1 MSDAEKLLKIAAN
14 QLGGTLKNYQCYEY
28 GDKNTQY
35 KKYVI
40 EYAHEEKN
48 D

>member
-1 MSDAEKLLKIAAN
+1 MSDTEKLLKIVAK

-28 GDKNTQY
+28 GDKNTQH

-40 EYAHEEKN
+40 EYGHEERK
-48 D
+48 